1 MNNLPPPLEIQL
13 SNSDSATAER
23 VRQLLEAGGL
33 ACAIT
38 QVVCVD
44 KPLALDN
51 TGIRLQDI
59 AESLPGGIYQFIRR
73 PDGSFYFAYLSERCA
88 AITGITKWGEGT
100 RADADF
106 ARILPEDLPG
116 VLKSIAASADR
127 MQPWNKEFRLLMA
140 DGRIRWL
147 RGMSMPRRQ
156 DDGGVLWTGIFFD
169 IRAQKAQE
177 QALAASEQYN
187 RLLFEHSPIGLALSR
202 MNGELV
208 DVNPAFANILGRNVA
223 ATLCL
228 SYEEITPP
236 EYAEQEQAQL
246 RSLEKNGRY
255 GPVEREYLHQD
266 GHRVPVRMQGMR
278 IELEGE
284 PFIWSS
290 VEDVT
295 GLKAAEA
302 ELRRTQTEAAIA
314 LYRRAM
320 EASSVSMSI
329 ADATAPDQPLI
340 YVNPAF
346 ERITGYTKKETLGRN
361 CRFLQGAYRDQPG
374 LQEIRAAIA
383 EEREGR
389 ALLHN
394 YRKDGR
400 PFWNELVITP
410 VHDGSG
416 KLTHFIGISQDVS
429 QRLEMVEALKTS
441 ETRLRSVLE
450 SVVDGIIVIDERG
463 GIESFNTAAEHIFG
477 YLAKEVVGL
486 NVSMLMPEPFRS
498 AHDGYLRNYLE
509 TGRERIIGI
518 GREVTGR
525 HKDGSTFPMDLAVS
539 PVYVGDKRC
548 FTGIVRDITER
559 KRLDWE
565 LIQALEAAI
574 AGSRAKSEFL
584 SSMSHELRTPMNAIL
599 GFSQLLA
606 LDPGLTSE
614 QADNAREIVTAGR
627 HLLTLINEV
636 LDLARIE
643 SGKLTLS
650 MEPVQL
656 VELINE
662 CSAMVE
668 SGAIRQGL
676 AFHRDMA
683 HCQDRWVRAD
693 RLRLKQVLLNL
704 MSNAVKYNREGGSVQ
719 MACEFKSN
727 GLVRMAVTDSGPG
740 IPEDKLNELFTPFN
754 RLGLEAGS
762 IEGSGIG
769 LVISKRL
776 VEMMGGEIGVDS
788 RPGEGCT
795 FWVEMAEMEPFEPS
809 TALSPT
815 EAGIEVAT
823 DGAKQGSKIHCHTLL
838 YIEDNPANLRL
849 MHQVLAPRR
858 DIRLV
863 SSGEPL
869 VGLELARSER
879 PDLIMLDINLP
890 GMSGFEVL
898 KQLQAQADTCNIP
911 VLAITAN
918 AMPEDVERGL
928 AAGFLA
934 YLTKP
939 IDLVRLQ
946 TEIDRLLGYAN
957 DAMPRARG

>member
-1 MNNLPPPLEIQL
+1 MNNLPPPLQIQL
-13 SNSDSATAER
+13 INSDSATAER

-33 ACAIT
+33 ACTIT
-38 QVVCVD
+38 QVGRVEKD
-44 KPLALDN
+44 LGLDAA
-51 TGIRLQDI
+51 GIRLQDI

-88 AITGITKWGEGT
+88 AITGITEWGEGT
-100 RADADF
+100 RADTDL
-106 ARILPEDLPG
+106 ARIVPEDLPG

-127 MQPWNKEFRLLMA
+127 MQPWDKEFRLQPA

-147 RGMSMPRRQ
+147 RGMSMPRSL

-169 IRAQKAQE
+169 ISAQKAQS
-177 QALAASEQYN
+177 QALAASEQHN

-208 DVNPAFANILGRNVA
+208 DVNPAFAAILGRTVA
-223 ATLCL
+223 ATLGLDYWC
-228 SYEEITPP
+228 ITPL
-236 EYAEQEQAQL
+236 EYAAQEKAQL

-255 GPVEREYLHQD
+255 GPYEKEYLHQD
-266 GHRVPVRMQGMR
+266 GHRVPVRLRGMR

-284 PFIWSS
+284 PYIWSS
-290 VEDVT
+290 VEDIT

-302 ELRRTQTEAAIA
+302 ELRQAQTEAAVA

-320 EASSVSMSI
+320 EASSVGMSI
-329 ADATAPDQPLI
+329 ADATAPGLPLI

-346 ERITGYTKKETLGRN
+346 ERITGYTSAEVLGRN
-361 CRFLQGAYRDQPG
+361 CRFLQGAYSDQPG
-374 LQEIRAAIA
+374 LKEIRAALV
-383 EEREGR
+383 EQREGR

-394 YRKDGR
+394 YRKDGGS
-400 PFWNELVITP
+400 FWNELVITP

-429 QRLEMVEALKTS
+429 QRIEMVAALKSS
-441 ETRLRSVLE
+441 EARLLSVLE
-450 SVVDGIIVIDERG
+450 SVVDGIIVIDQRG
-463 GIESFNTAAEHIFG
+463 IVELFNTAAEHIFG
-477 YLAKEVVGL
+477 YLAKEVLGR
-486 NVSMLMPEPFRS
+486 NVSMLMPEPFQS
-498 AHDGYLRNYLE
+498 AHDGYLRSYLE

-525 HKDGSTFPMDLAVS
+525 RKDGSTFPMDLAVS
-539 PVYVGDKRC
+539 PMAVGDKRC
-548 FTGIVRDITER
+548 FTGIVRDVTER
-559 KRLDWE
+559 KRLNWE

-584 SSMSHELRTPMNAIL
+584 SSMSHELRTPLNAIL
-599 GFSQLLA
+599 GFGQLLEMDRA
-606 LDPGLTSE
+606 LAPE
-614 QADNAREIVTAGR
+614 QVDNAHEIVKAGR

-656 VELINE
+656 VELIEE
-662 CSAMVE
+662 CAAMVE
-668 SGAIRQGL
+668 LGAIRQGL

-683 HCQDRWVRAD
+683 HCQERWVRAD
-693 RLRLKQVLLNL
+693 RLRLKQVLINL
-704 MSNAVKYNREGGSVQ
+704 LSNAVKYNREGGSVHIT
-719 MACEFKSN
+719 CEFKSN
-727 GLVRMAVTDSGPG
+727 GLVRLAVTDTGPG
-740 IPEDKLNELFTPFN
+740 IPEDKLAELFTPFN
-754 RLGLEAGS
+754 RLGLEAGA

-788 RPGEGCT
+788 QPGQGCT
-795 FWVEMAEMEPFEPS
+795 FWMELAETEPL
-809 TALSPT
+809 TASAVLS
-815 EAGIEVAT
+815 AT
-823 DGAKQGSKIHCHTLL
+823 DSGSCAAVGGAIPGDKLRCHTIL
-838 YIEDNPANLRL
+838 YVEDNPANLRL
-849 MHQVLAPRR
+849 MQQVLAPRS

-869 VGLELARSER
+869 VGLELARSEH

-890 GMSGFEVL
+890 GMSGFEML

-918 AMPEDVERGL
+918 AIPEDVARGL

-939 IDLVRLQ
+939 LDLDKLQ
-946 TEIDRLLGYAN
+946 TEINRLLA
-957 DAMPRARG
+957 

>member
-1 MNNLPPPLEIQL
+1 MNNLPPPLQIQL
-13 SNSDSATAER
+13 IDSDSATAKR

-33 ACAIT
+33 ACAIS
-38 QVVCVD
+38 QVGRAE
-44 KPLALDN
+44 KELALEAA
-51 TGIRLQDI
+51 GIHMQDI

-88 AITGITKWGEGT
+88 AITGITESGEGT

-106 ARILPEDLPG
+106 ARIVPEDLPG
-116 VLKSIAASADR
+116 VLNSIAASADR
-127 MQPWNKEFRLLMA
+127 MQPWDKEFRLQMA

-147 RGMSMPRRQ
+147 RGMSMPRSL

-169 IRAQKAQE
+169 IRAQKAQSR
-177 QALAASEQYN
+177 ALAASEKYN

-208 DVNPAFANILGRNVA
+208 DVNPAFASILGRTVA

-246 RSLEKNGRY
+246 RSLEKKGRY
-255 GPVEREYLHQD
+255 GPIEREYLHRD
-266 GHRVPVRMQGMR
+266 GHRVPVRLQGMQ

-284 PFIWSS
+284 PYIWSS

-302 ELRRTQTEAAIA
+302 ELRQAQTEAAIA
-314 LYRRAM
+314 LYQRAM
-320 EASSVSMSI
+320 EASSVGMLI
-329 ADATAPDQPLI
+329 ADATAPDLPLI
-340 YVNPAF
+340 YVNPTF
-346 ERITGYTKKETLGRN
+346 ERITGYAKKEILGYN
-361 CRFLQGAYRDQPG
+361 CRFLQGAHRDQPG
-374 LQEIRAAIA
+374 LKEIRAAIA
-383 EEREGR
+383 EEREGK

-410 VHDGSG
+410 VHDASG

-429 QRLEMVEALKTS
+429 QRLEMVAALKTS
-441 ETRLRSVLE
+441 EMRLLSVLE
-450 SVVDGIIVIDERG
+450 SVVDGIIVINERG
-463 GIESFNTAAEHIFG
+463 VIETFNTAAEHIFG
-477 YLAKEVVGL
+477 YLAKEVIGR
-486 NVSMLMPEPFRS
+486 NVSMLMPEPFQD
-498 AHDGYLRNYLE
+498 AHHDYLRSYLE

-518 GREVTGR
+518 GREVHGR
-525 HKDGSTFPMDLAVS
+525 RKDGSTFPMDLAVS
-539 PVYVGDKRC
+539 PMFNGENRC

-559 KRLDWE
+559 KRVDRE
-565 LIQALEAAI
+565 LKQALEAAI
-574 AGSRAKSEFL
+574 AASRAKSEFL

-599 GFSQLLA
+599 GFGQLLE
-606 LDPGLTSE
+606 LDRGLTPE
-614 QADNAREIVTAGR
+614 QVDNAHEIVKAGR

-643 SGKLTLS
+643 SGRLTLS

-656 VELINE
+656 MELIEE
-662 CSAMVE
+662 CAALVE
-668 SGAIRQGL
+668 SDAIRQGL
-676 AFHRDMA
+676 SFQRDIV

-693 RLRLKQVLLNL
+693 RLRLKQILLNL
-704 MSNAVKYNREGGSVQ
+704 LSNAVKYNRAGGSVLI
-719 MACEFKSN
+719 ACEFKSN
-727 GLVRMAVTDSGPG
+727 GLVRLEVSDTGPG
-740 IPEDKLNELFTPFN
+740 IPADKLGELFTPFN
-754 RLGLEAGS
+754 RLGLEAGA

-776 VEMMGGEIGVDS
+776 VEMMGGEIGVAS
-788 RPGEGCT
+788 QPGEGCT
-795 FWVEMAEMEPFEPS
+795 FWVELAETVPLAAP
-809 TALSPT
+809 AVLSVTDSESCPLADGSLP
-815 EAGIEVAT
+815 AG
-823 DGAKQGSKIHCHTLL
+823 KPCCHTLL

-849 MHQVLAPRR
+849 MQQVLASRT
-858 DIRLV
+858 DIHLL
-863 SSGEPL
+863 SSGDPL
-869 VGLELARSER
+869 VGLELARSEP

-898 KQLQAQADTCNIP
+898 KALQAQADTCNIP

-928 AAGFLA
+928 AAGFQA

-939 IDLVRLQ
+939 LDLVRLQ
-946 TEIDRLLGYAN
+946 TEIDRLLGC
-957 DAMPRARG
+957 G